1 MQCAFKG
8 NTQAKTSS
16 RVTLKPLWL
25 EGGSEKFAAS
35 FLVEDTDVDT
45 QQSQWI
51 QMTSVEVKKNTN
63 IFI

>member
-45 QQSQWI
+45 QQSQ
-51 QMTSVEVKKNTN
+51 
-63 IFI
+63 